1 MKISAL
7 RLFNV
12 KRFAQR
18 GVAIENIGDGVN
30 VLCAVNEFG
39 KSTSFEALHA
49 LFFQPHS
56 GTPGDVQRLRPYSG
70 GSPLVEADIST
81 GSGRFRLTKQY
92 YGGRFARVTDL
103 ATGRLLAQADEAEAF
118 IAGLIRGG
126 TAGPA
131 GLLWVRQGLT
141 GIEKR
146 SKSEEDS
153 EKQVRAS
160 LLESV
165 QGEVEAVTG
174 GRRMAEIMAA
184 TQAALADLV
193 TATGRPKAGGRYAA
207 AIDARDAL
215 IEQEQRLAADVRALR
230 EALGRRAQ
238 ALKRLAELEQQEERE
253 ARERAVESA
262 QAAFDA
268 AKAQGEALRAAE
280 AEAGLAR
287 ERRDAA
293 ERELT
298 AYRNVLATAQA
309 HAAAMAEAEQRRAAA
324 VARRQSAGAELQ
336 RVQAELAAAEAAED
350 AARQRLARAEAASKA
365 QEARTRQ
372 AALAERLAAAEA
384 ARQAL
389 EAADAALA
397 LAKVPPGRLD
407 ELQALEIDIAKR
419 RAVEEA
425 ARPSVTI
432 EYAPGAATIL
442 MDAVPLGE
450 GEERGY
456 DGQARLTLPGLGT
469 LTLRSNRAA
478 TADSKLAE
486 AQARHRALL
495 AALGVEDLAA
505 ARARQ
510 MRAQQIETERR
521 EGQARLALLAPE
533 GLARLREEVA
543 AGAGLGAELP
553 EPADDPAALRAALA
567 AAEERR
573 ALARQALRAAEPLR
587 ARADEAFVE
596 AETALAGLKAE
607 HAQIAA
613 LLGPEDARPARAE
626 ALARRRDE
634 LQRLFTDA
642 EAQMQRHRA
651 GAVDLEAAEAALR
664 RARSVEEAA
673 TREAATLR
681 ETLAGLNAQIG
692 TRADEAVEEMWGEA
706 KETLA
711 AATARVE
718 GFKAEVRVLQR
729 LTTALEAARAQA
741 RDLYLKPVMAELSPL
756 LGLLFDDAAITF
768 DDKTLLP
775 QTLRRNG
782 HEEEVERLSG
792 GMREQLSV
800 LTRLAFARL
809 LARDGRPAPV
819 ILDDALVYS
828 DDDRIERMFD
838 ALHRQSRDQQIIVF
852 SCRQRAFQKLGGHVL
867 AMTDWQPGAGT
878 GG

>member
-1 MKISAL
+1 
-7 RLFNV
+7 
-12 KRFAQR
+12 
-18 GVAIENIGDGVN
+18 
-30 VLCAVNEFG
+30 
-39 KSTSFEALHA
+39 
-49 LFFQPHS
+49 
-56 GTPGDVQRLRPYSG
+56 
-70 GSPLVEADIST
+70 
-81 GSGRFRLTKQY
+81 
-92 YGGRFARVTDL
+92 
-103 ATGRLLAQADEAEAF
+103 
-118 IAGLIRGG
+118 
-126 TAGPA
+126 
-131 GLLWVRQGLT
+131 
-141 GIEKR
+141 
-146 SKSEEDS
+146 
-153 EKQVRAS
+153 
-160 LLESV
+160 
-165 QGEVEAVTG
+165 
-174 GRRMAEIMAA
+174 
-184 TQAALADLV
+184 
-193 TATGRPKAGGRYAA
+193 
-207 AIDARDAL
+207 
-215 IEQEQRLAADVRALR
+215 
-230 EALGRRAQ
+230 
-238 ALKRLAELEQQEERE
+238 
-253 ARERAVESA
+253 
-262 QAAFDA
+262 
-268 AKAQGEALRAAE
+268 
-280 AEAGLAR
+280 
-287 ERRDAA
+287 
-293 ERELT
+293 
-298 AYRNVLATAQA
+298 
-309 HAAAMAEAEQRRAAA
+309 
-324 VARRQSAGAELQ
+324 
-336 RVQAELAAAEAAED
+336 
-350 AARQRLARAEAASKA
+350 
-365 QEARTRQ
+365 
-372 AALAERLAAAEA
+372 RLAAAEA
-384 ARQAL
+384 ARRAL
-389 EAADAALA
+389 EAGDAALA
-397 LAKVPPGRLD
+397 LARLPPGSLD

-432 EYAPGAATIL
+432 EYAPGAAPIL

-478 TADSKLAE
+478 PADSRLKE

-495 AALGVEDLAA
+495 ASLGVEDLAA

-521 EGQARLALLAPE
+521 EGQARLAVLAPE
-533 GLARLREEVA
+533 GLARLRAEVA
-543 AGAGLGAELP
+543 AGAGLGAERP
-553 EPADDPAALRAALA
+553 EPEDDPAALRAALA

-607 HAQIAA
+607 HAQIEA
-613 LLGPEDARPARAE
+613 LLGPEDARPARAD

-642 EAQMQRHRA
+642 EAQMQHRRA
-651 GAVDLEAAEAALR
+651 GAVDLATAEAALR

-692 TRADEAVEEMWGEA
+692 TRSDEAVEEMWGEA
-706 KETLA
+706 KEALA
-711 AATARVE
+711 AATARAE

-729 LTTALEAARAQA
+729 LASALEAARAQA
-741 RDLYLKPVMAELSPL
+741 RDLYLRPVMAELSPL

-768 DDKTLLP
+768 DDRTLLP

-878 GG
+878 PT

>member
-12 KRFAQR
+12 KRFAGR

-70 GSPLVEADIST
+70 GSPLVEADIAT
-81 GSGRFRLTKQY
+81 AEGRFRLTKQY

-174 GRRMAEIMAA
+174 GRRMAEIMAV

-207 AIDARDAL
+207 ALDARDAL

-230 EALGRRAQ
+230 EALDRRAQ
-238 ALKRLAELEQQEERE
+238 ALKRLAELEQQEERQ
-253 ARERAVESA
+253 ARHRAVESA
-262 QAAFDA
+262 QATFDA

-324 VARRQSAGAELQ
+324 VLRRQSAGAELQ
-336 RVQAELAAAEAAED
+336 RAQADLIAAEAAED
-350 AARQRLARAEAASKA
+350 AARQRLARAEAASTA
-365 QEARTRQ
+365 REARARQ

-397 LAKVPPGRLD
+397 LAKVPPGSLD

-432 EYAPGAATIL
+432 EYAPGAAPLL
-442 MDAVPLGE
+442 MDGTPLGE

-478 TADSKLAE
+478 PTDSRLKE

-596 AETALAGLKAE
+596 AETVLAGLKAE
-607 HAQIAA
+607 HAQIEA
-613 LLGPEDARPARAE
+613 LLGPEDARPARAD
-626 ALARRRDE
+626 ALAHRRDE
-634 LQRLFTDA
+634 MQRLFTDA

-651 GAVDLEAAEAALR
+651 GAVDLATAEAALR

-673 TREAATLR
+673 TKEAATLR
-681 ETLAGLNAQIG
+681 ESLAGLNAQIG
-692 TRADEAVEEMWGEA
+692 TRSDEAVEEMWGEA
-706 KETLA
+706 KEALA
-711 AATARVE
+711 AATARAE

-729 LTTALEAARAQA
+729 LAMALEAARAQA

-768 DDKTLLP
+768 DDRTLLP

-867 AMTDWQPGAGT
+867 AMTDWQPGAGAAS
-878 GG
+878 

>member
-12 KRFAQR
+12 KRFAGR
-18 GVAIENIGDGVN
+18 GVAIEGIGDGVN

-70 GSPLVEADIST
+70 GSPLVEADIAT
-81 GSGRFRLTKQY
+81 EAGRFRLTKQY

-103 ATGRLLAQADEAEAF
+103 ASGRLLAQADEAEAF

-207 AIDARDAL
+207 ALDARDGL

-230 EALGRRAQ
+230 EALDRRAQ
-238 ALKRLAELEQQEERE
+238 ALKWLAELEQETERQ
-253 ARERAVESA
+253 ARHRAVESA

-309 HAAAMAEAEQRRAAA
+309 HAAARGEAEQRRAAA

-336 RVQAELAAAEAAED
+336 RAQAELITAEAAED
-350 AARQRLARAEAASKA
+350 AARQRLARAEAASTA
-365 QEARTRQ
+365 REARARQ

-397 LAKVPPGRLD
+397 LARLPPGSLD
-407 ELQALEIDIAKR
+407 DLQALEIDIAKR

-425 ARPSVTI
+425 ARPSVTV
-432 EYAPGAATIL
+432 EYAPGAAPIL

-478 TADSKLAE
+478 PADSRLKE

-495 AALGVEDLAA
+495 ANLGVDDLAA

-533 GLARLREEVA
+533 GLARLRAEVA
-543 AGAGLGAELP
+543 AGAGLGAERP
-553 EPADDPAALRAALA
+553 EPEDDPAALRAALG

-607 HAQIAA
+607 HAQIEA
-613 LLGPEDARPARAE
+613 LLGPEDARPARAD

-651 GAVDLEAAEAALR
+651 GAVDLAKAEAALR

-706 KETLA
+706 KEALA
-711 AATARVE
+711 AATARAE

-729 LTTALEAARAQA
+729 LASALEAARAQA
-741 RDLYLKPVMAELSPL
+741 RDLYLRPVMAELSPL

-768 DDKTLLP
+768 DDRTLLP

-867 AMTDWQPGAGT
+867 AMTDWHPGAGT
-878 GG
+878 PT

>member
-12 KRFAQR
+12 KRFANR

-30 VLCAVNEFG
+30 VLCAANEFG

-70 GSPLVEADIST
+70 GSPLVEADIT
-81 GSGRFRLTKQY
+81 TPDGRYRLTKQY
-92 YGGRFARVTDL
+92 YAGRSARVTDL

-184 TQAALADLV
+184 TAEALSELV

-207 AIDARDAL
+207 ALDARDRLA
-215 IEQEQRLAADVRALR
+215 EQEQRLAADVRALR
-230 EALGRRAQ
+230 EALDRRAV
-238 ALKRLAELEQQEERE
+238 ALKRLAELEQAGEREER
-253 ARERAVESA
+253 RRAVAGA
-262 QAAFDA
+262 QAAFEA
-268 AKAQGEALRAAE
+268 AKAQGEALRTAE
-280 AEAGLAR
+280 AEEKLAR

-293 ERELT
+293 LREHSAFRT
-298 AYRNVLATAQA
+298 MLATSDS
-309 HAAAMAEAEQRRAAA
+309 HEAALREAGQRRVEA

-336 RVQAELAAAEAAED
+336 RAQAELAAAEAAED
-350 AARQRLARAEAASKA
+350 AARQRLARGEAALRAREA
-365 QEARTRQ
+365 QARQ
-372 AALAERLAAAEA
+372 AALRERLADAEATRSALEQAEA
-384 ARQAL
+384 AMARATL
-389 EAADAALA
+389 PAAAI
-397 LAKVPPGRLD
+397 D
-407 ELQALEIDIAKR
+407 ELQALEIELAR
-419 RAVEEA
+419 LRAVEEA
-425 ARPSVTI
+425 ARPSVVVAY
-432 EYAPGAATIL
+432 EPGAHARIV
-442 MDAVPLGE
+442 MDAAPLGE

-456 DGQARLTLPGLGT
+456 DGQARLVIPGLGT
-469 LTLRSNRAA
+469 LVLRSNRQPQAN
-478 TADSKLAE
+478 SRLE
-486 AQARHRALL
+486 QAQARHGALL
-495 AALGVEDLAA
+495 AALGVDDLAA

-510 MRAQQIETERR
+510 ASAQQIEAERR
-521 EGQARLALLAPE
+521 ELAGRLALLAPE
-533 GLARLREEVA
+533 GLARLREQA
-543 AGAGLGAELP
+543 AMAEGAPPAEP
-553 EPADDPAALRAALA
+553 EEDIAALRAVLNT
-567 AAEERR
+567 AEQRR
-573 ALARQALRAAEPLR
+573 ALARQALRAAEPPR
-587 ARADEAFVE
+587 ARADEAFVA
-596 AETALAGLKAE
+596 AETALAALTAERAQIDAVLGPAERRGARLAELAERRDTLE
-607 HAQIAA
+607 HAHA
-613 LLGPEDARPARAE
+613 DTE
-626 ALARRRDE
+626 AVLRR
-634 LQRLFTDA
+634 L
-642 EAQMQRHRA
+642 RA

-664 RARSVEEAA
+664 RARSVEDAATKEAA
-673 TREAATLR
+673 ALR
-681 ETLAGLNAQIG
+681 ETIAGLNAQIA
-692 TRADEAVEEMWGEA
+692 TRADEAVEEGWGEA
-706 KETLA
+706 KEALA
-711 AATARVE
+711 AAEARVA
-718 GFKAEVRVLQR
+718 GFAAEVRVLQR
-729 LTTALEAARAQA
+729 LASALETARAQA
-741 RDLYLKPVMAELSPL
+741 RDLYLKPVMAELTPL

-768 DDKTLLP
+768 DDRTLLP

-867 AMTDWQPGAGT
+867 AMTDWQPERS
-878 GG
+878 

>member
-12 KRFAQR
+12 KRFAGR

-70 GSPLVEADIST
+70 GSPLVEADIAT
-81 GSGRFRLTKQY
+81 ETGRFRLTKQY

-207 AIDARDAL
+207 ALDARDAL

-230 EALGRRAQ
+230 EALDRRAQ
-238 ALKRLAELEQQEERE
+238 ALKRLAELEQPAERQ
-253 ARERAVESA
+253 ARHRAVESA

-309 HAAAMAEAEQRRAAA
+309 HAAAMAEAEQRRATA

-336 RVQAELAAAEAAED
+336 RAQAELIAAEAAED
-350 AARQRLARAEAASKA
+350 AARQRLARAEAASTA
-365 QEARTRQ
+365 REARARQ

-397 LAKVPPGRLD
+397 LAKVPPGSLD

-432 EYAPGAATIL
+432 EYAPGAAPLL
-442 MDAVPLGE
+442 MDGTPLGE

-478 TADSKLAE
+478 PTDSRLKE
-486 AQARHRALL
+486 AQARHRVLL
-495 AALGVEDLAA
+495 ATLGVEDLAA

-521 EGQARLALLAPE
+521 EGLARLALLAPE

-596 AETALAGLKAE
+596 AETVLAGLKAE
-607 HAQIAA
+607 HAQIEA
-613 LLGPEDARPARAE
+613 LLGPEDARPARAD
-626 ALARRRDE
+626 ALAHRRDE
-634 LQRLFTDA
+634 LQRLFRDA

-651 GAVDLEAAEAALR
+651 GAVDLATAEAALR

-673 TREAATLR
+673 TKEAATLR

-692 TRADEAVEEMWGEA
+692 TRSDEAVEEMWGEA
-706 KETLA
+706 KEALA
-711 AATARVE
+711 AATARAE

-729 LTTALEAARAQA
+729 LAAALEAARAEA

-768 DDKTLLP
+768 DDRTLLP

-867 AMTDWQPGAGT
+867 AMTDWQPGAGAAS
-878 GG
+878 